1 MKAYEW
7 IDRLKVK
14 KQISSDY
21 AVAKMLGMSQSSII
35 SMRSRKSTFD
45 EDAAVKVAQLL
56 GINPTGIVID
66 QAAERAKSPEVRS
79 TLAAEAQRLC
89 ILCKVTAATI
99 LIAAGA
105 RPMRRI
111 A

>member
-14 KQISSDY
+14 KHISSDY

-35 SMRSRKSTFD
+35 SMRTRKSTFD
-45 EDAAVKVAQLL
+45 EDAAVKVANAL
-56 GINPTGIVID
+56 GLNPIGIVID
-66 QAAERAKSPEVRS
+66 QAAERAKNPEVRS

-89 ILCKVTAATI
+89 ILC
-99 LIAAGA
+99 
-105 RPMRRI
+105 
-111 A
+111 